1 MMRSF
6 FQKFMFARFLVVGVM
21 NTIVG
26 LTSIYV
32 LFNVV
37 SLNYWASTA
46 IGNVIGGICS
56 YILNKKY
63 TFQVQSSMS
72 NTSTVIKFIAVNI
85 MAYFTA
91 YYIGYWIIQ
100 IAESFEQY
108 MSPLLYKNLSIL
120 IASGL
125 FTIFNYVGHKYI
137 TFASRAVKS

>member
-1 MMRSF
+1 MVKSF

-26 LTSIYV
+26 LTSIYIF
-32 LFNVV
+32 FNVV

-63 TFQVQSSMS
+63 TFQVKSSTPS
-72 NTSTVIKFIAVNI
+72 FSTAIKFIGVNI
-85 MAYFTA
+85 VAYFTA
-91 YYIGYWIIQ
+91 YYIGYWIITM
-100 IAESFEQY
+100 AESFEQY
-108 MSPLLYKNLSIL
+108 MSPLLYENLSIL

-137 TFASRAVKS
+137 TFANRSTPL

>member
-1 MMRSF
+1 MVKSF
-6 FQKFMFARFLVVGVM
+6 FQKFMFARFLVVGVI

-46 IGNVIGGICS
+46 MGNVIGGICS

-63 TFQVQSSMS
+63 TFQVQSSIS

-85 MAYFTA
+85 VAYFTA

-100 IAESFEQY
+100 IAESMAQY
-108 MSPLLYKNLSIL
+108 MSPLLYENLSIL

-125 FTIFNYVGHKYI
+125 FTILNYVGHKYI
-137 TFASRAVKS
+137 TFSSRAAKP